1 MGSLQSVLH
10 RRKKKHINMKMEKCS
25 WVILAFFL
33 AALIDS
39 TTSRPQPRQHTDCRC
54 TYVPQTVNICQLE
67 EFCYVPHNSPCSD
80 KQDAFR
86 DDGLFFSYQACE
98 NEDSSEESSKESGES
113 NEDSSEE
120 LSKES
125 RESNKE
131 SSEESSEESSKESG
145 ESNEDSRK
153 NSREESSDSKNHS
166 NLTRNQTENHW
177 KNQAKYPSDMPSI
190 S

>member
-1 MGSLQSVLH
+1 MG
-10 RRKKKHINMKMEKCS
+10 INMKMEKCS

-39 TTSRPQPRQHTDCRC
+39 TTSRPQARQHTDCRC
-54 TYVPQTVNICQLE
+54 TYVPQTANICQLE

-86 DDGLFFSYQACE
+86 DDGPFVSYQACE
-98 NEDSSEESSKESGES
+98 NEDSSEESSKESGESNKESSEESSKESGES

-120 LSKES
+120 LSKE
-125 RESNKE
+125 
-131 SSEESSEESSKESG
+131 ESG
-145 ESNEDSRK
+145 ESNKDSRK

-177 KNQAKYPSDMPSI
+177 KNQAKYP
-190 S
+190 

>member
-1 MGSLQSVLH
+1 MG
-10 RRKKKHINMKMEKCS
+10 INMKMEKCS

-113 NEDSSEE
+113 N
-120 LSKES
+120 K
-125 RESNKE
+125 
-131 SSEESSEESSKESG
+131 ESSEESSKESG
-145 ESNEDSRK
+145 ESNKDLRK

-190 S
+190 SKSSTTTTTN

>member
-1 MGSLQSVLH
+1 MG
-10 RRKKKHINMKMEKCS
+10 INMKMEKCS

-39 TTSRPQPRQHTDCRC
+39 TTSRPQARQHTDCRC

-86 DDGLFFSYQACE
+86 DDGLFVSYQACE
-98 NEDSSEESSKESGES
+98 NEDSSEESSKESGESNKESGEESSSKESRESSEESSKESGES

-125 RESNKE
+125 RESNK
-131 SSEESSEESSKESG
+131 
-145 ESNEDSRK
+145 DSRK
-153 NSREESSDSKNHS
+153 N
-166 NLTRNQTENHW
+166 
-177 KNQAKYPSDMPSI
+177 
-190 S
+190 